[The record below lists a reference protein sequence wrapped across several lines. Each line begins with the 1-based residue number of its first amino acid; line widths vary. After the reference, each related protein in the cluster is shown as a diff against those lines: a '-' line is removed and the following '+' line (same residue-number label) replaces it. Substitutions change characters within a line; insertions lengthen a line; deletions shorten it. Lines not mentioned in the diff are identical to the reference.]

1 MNRFTL
7 SGLSMSTVLVE
18 IELYKRSIEF
28 QLQLDLSFKSKEK
41 ILNYSMWYQ
50 NKLRNLEA
58 LKYVKKTIYFL
69 QLNFVH

>member
-1 MNRFTL
+1 
-7 SGLSMSTVLVE
+7 MSTVLVE

-41 ILNYSMWYQ
+41 IQNYSMWYQ

>member
-41 ILNYSMWYQ
+41 IQNYSMWYQ